1 MVEVLNKA
9 AQEGLSAY
17 KIDILLKETCMLKAA
32 RAFIVFN
39 TLETLEIVYSNPPVE
54 DIEDEKFDL
63 TFSIMLITSSREAEL
78 LDSLNQISEIEKI
91 EITLLDDSIDIIEI
105 NDVEPNTDKDFSEFH
120 KEDTKN
126 EKETR
131 SNVGKIGKTVRV
143 DIDRLDNLMNLVSE
157 LIIIKTRM
165 DDLSGKATGEN
176 MTEAI
181 EYLERITTSLHDAVM
196 KVRMVPIERVF
207 NRFPRLVRDLS
218 KELGKEIDLQM
229 SGEETE
235 VDRTVID
242 EIGIL

>member
-1 MVEVLNKA
+1 MELEHHLVEVLNKA

-39 TLETLEIVYSNPPVE
+39 TLETFGEIVYSNPPVE

-63 TFSIMLITSSREAEL
+63 TFSIMLITSSIEAEL

-165 DDLSGKATGEN
+165 DDLSGKATGK
-176 MTEAI
+176 I
-181 EYLERITTSLHDAVM
+181 
-196 KVRMVPIERVF
+196 
-207 NRFPRLVRDLS
+207 
-218 KELGKEIDLQM
+218 
-229 SGEETE
+229 
-235 VDRTVID
+235 
-242 EIGIL
+242 